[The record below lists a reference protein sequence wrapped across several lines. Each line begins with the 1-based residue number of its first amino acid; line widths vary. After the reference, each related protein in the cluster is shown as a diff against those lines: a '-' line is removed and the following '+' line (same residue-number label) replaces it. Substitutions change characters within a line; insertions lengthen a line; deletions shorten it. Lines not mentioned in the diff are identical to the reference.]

1 MVNLKFLFSN
11 IWHFIALGFG
21 AGLIKKGTGTFGTLV
36 TFIYFFLLYKLNLQ
50 YQLSIFLILL
60 LISYVSVKK
69 TLQSLKIK
77 DPSCVVIDEII
88 AYLVVLI
95 LLPDNYL
102 LYLIS
107 FILFRFFDILKPHPI
122 SLIDRKFKSGFGI
135 VLDDLVAGV
144 FAGLTLLGGNFF
156 LQIF

>member
-21 AGLIKKGTGTFGTLV
+21 AGLIKKGTGTFGTLI
-36 TFIYFFLLYKLNLQ
+36 TFIYFIFLYQLNLEIQ
-50 YQLSIFLILL
+50 ILIFFILL
-60 LISYVSVKK
+60 LVSYISVKN

-88 AYLVVLI
+88 AYLIVLI
-95 LLPDNYL
+95 LLPNNYL

-107 FILFRFFDILKPHPI
+107 FILFRFFDILKPWPI
-122 SLIDRKFKSGFGI
+122 SKLEELPGAIGVIADDFGAALFALVI
-135 VLDDLVAGV
+135 TQMVSSYVL
-144 FAGLTLLGGNFF
+144 
-156 LQIF
+156 

>member
-21 AGLIKKGTGTFGTLV
+21 AGLIKKGTGTFGTLI
-36 TFIYFFLLYKLNLQ
+36 TFIYFIFIYQLNLEIQ
-50 YQLSIFLILL
+50 ILIFFILL
-60 LISYVSVKK
+60 QVSYISVKN

-88 AYLVVLI
+88 AYLIVLI
-95 LLPDNYL
+95 LLPNNYL

-107 FILFRFFDILKPHPI
+107 FILFRFFDILKPWPI
-122 SLIDRKFKSGFGI
+122 SKLEELPGAIGVIADDFGAALFALVI
-135 VLDDLVAGV
+135 TQMVSSYVL
-144 FAGLTLLGGNFF
+144 
-156 LQIF
+156 

>member
-21 AGLIKKGTGTFGTLV
+21 AGLIKKGTGTFGTLI
-36 TFIYFFLLYKLNLQ
+36 TFIYFILLYQLNLEIQ
-50 YQLSIFLILL
+50 ILIFFILL
-60 LISYVSVKK
+60 LVSYISVKN

-88 AYLVVLI
+88 AYLIVLI
-95 LLPDNYL
+95 LLPNNYL

-107 FILFRFFDILKPHPI
+107 FILFRFFDILKPWPI
-122 SLIDRKFKSGFGI
+122 SKLEELPGAIGVIADDFGAALFALVI
-135 VLDDLVAGV
+135 TQMVSSYVL
-144 FAGLTLLGGNFF
+144 
-156 LQIF
+156 

>member
-21 AGLIKKGTGTFGTLV
+21 SGLIKKGTGTFGTLI
-36 TFIYFFLLYKLNLQ
+36 TFIYFIFIYQLNLEIQ
-50 YQLSIFLILL
+50 ILIFFILL
-60 LISYVSVKK
+60 QVSYISVKN

-88 AYLVVLI
+88 AYLIVLI
-95 LLPDNYL
+95 LLPNNYL

-107 FILFRFFDILKPHPI
+107 FILFRFFDILKPWPI
-122 SLIDRKFKSGFGI
+122 SKLEELPGAIGVIADDFGAALFALVI
-135 VLDDLVAGV
+135 TQMVSSYVL
-144 FAGLTLLGGNFF
+144 
-156 LQIF
+156 

>member
-21 AGLIKKGTGTFGTLV
+21 AGLIKKGTGTFGTLI
-36 TFIYFFLLYKLNLQ
+36 TFIYFIFLHQLNLEIQ
-50 YQLSIFLILL
+50 ILIFFILL
-60 LISYVSVKK
+60 LVSYISVKN

-88 AYLVVLI
+88 AYLIVLI
-95 LLPDNYL
+95 LLPNNYL

-107 FILFRFFDILKPHPI
+107 FILFRFFDILKPWPI
-122 SLIDRKFKSGFGI
+122 SKLEELPGAIGVIADDFGAALFALVI
-135 VLDDLVAGV
+135 TQMVASYVL
-144 FAGLTLLGGNFF
+144 
-156 LQIF
+156 

>member
-21 AGLIKKGTGTFGTLV
+21 AGLIKKGTGTFGTLI
-36 TFIYFFLLYKLNLQ
+36 TFIYFIFLYQLNLEIQ
-50 YQLSIFLILL
+50 ILIFFILL
-60 LISYVSVKK
+60 LISYISVKN

-88 AYLVVLI
+88 AYLIVLI
-95 LLPDNYL
+95 LLPNNYL

-107 FILFRFFDILKPHPI
+107 FILFRFFDILKPWPI
-122 SLIDRKFKSGFGI
+122 SKLEELPGAIGVIADDFGAALFALVI
-135 VLDDLVAGV
+135 TQMVSSYVL
-144 FAGLTLLGGNFF
+144 
-156 LQIF
+156 

>member
-21 AGLIKKGTGTFGTLV
+21 AGLIKKGTGTFGTLI
-36 TFIYFFLLYKLNLQ
+36 TFFYFIFIYQLNLEIQ
-50 YQLSIFLILL
+50 ILIFFILL
-60 LISYVSVKK
+60 LVSYISVKN

-88 AYLVVLI
+88 AYLIVLI
-95 LLPDNYL
+95 LLPNNYL

-107 FILFRFFDILKPHPI
+107 FILFRFFDILKPWPI
-122 SLIDRKFKSGFGI
+122 SKLEELPGAIGVIADDFGAALFALVI
-135 VLDDLVAGV
+135 TQMVSSYVL
-144 FAGLTLLGGNFF
+144 
-156 LQIF
+156 

>member
-21 AGLIKKGTGTFGTLV
+21 AGLIKKGTGTFGTLI
-36 TFIYFFLLYKLNLQ
+36 TFIYFIFIYQLNLEIQ
-50 YQLSIFLILL
+50 ILIFFILL
-60 LISYVSVKK
+60 LVSYISVKN

-88 AYLVVLI
+88 AYLIVLI
-95 LLPDNYL
+95 LLPNNYL

-107 FILFRFFDILKPHPI
+107 FILFRCFDILKPWPI
-122 SLIDRKFKSGFGI
+122 SKLEELPGAIGVIADDFGAALFALVI
-135 VLDDLVAGV
+135 TQMVSSYVL
-144 FAGLTLLGGNFF
+144 
-156 LQIF
+156 

>member
-21 AGLIKKGTGTFGTLV
+21 AGLIKKGTGTFGTLI
-36 TFIYFFLLYKLNLQ
+36 TFIYFIFIYQLNLEIQ
-50 YQLSIFLILL
+50 ILIFFILL
-60 LISYVSVKK
+60 LVSYISVKN

-88 AYLVVLI
+88 AYLIVLI
-95 LLPDNYL
+95 LLPNNYL

-107 FILFRFFDILKPHPI
+107 FILFRFFDILKPWPI
-122 SLIDRKFKSGFGI
+122 SKLEEIPGAVGVIADDFGAALFALVI
-135 VLDDLVAGV
+135 TQTVSSYVL
-144 FAGLTLLGGNFF
+144 
-156 LQIF
+156 

>member
-21 AGLIKKGTGTFGTLV
+21 AGLIKKGTGTFGTLI
-36 TFIYFFLLYKLNLQ
+36 TFIYFIFIYQLNLEIQ
-50 YQLSIFLILL
+50 ILIFFILL
-60 LISYVSVKK
+60 LVSYISVKN

-88 AYLVVLI
+88 AYLIVLI
-95 LLPDNYL
+95 LLPNNYL

-107 FILFRFFDILKPHPI
+107 FILFRFFDILKPWPI
-122 SLIDRKFKSGFGI
+122 SKLEELPGAIGVIADDFGAALFALVI
-135 VLDDLVAGV
+135 SQMVASYVL
-144 FAGLTLLGGNFF
+144 
-156 LQIF
+156 

>member
-21 AGLIKKGTGTFGTLV
+21 AGLIKKGTGTFGTLI
-36 TFIYFFLLYKLNLQ
+36 TFIYFIFIYQLNLEIQ
-50 YQLSIFLILL
+50 ILIFFILL
-60 LISYVSVKK
+60 LVSYISVKN

-88 AYLVVLI
+88 AYLIVLI
-95 LLPDNYL
+95 LLPNNYL

-107 FILFRFFDILKPHPI
+107 FILFRFFDILKPWPI
-122 SLIDRKFKSGFGI
+122 SKLEELPGAIGVIADDFGAALFALVI
-135 VLDDLVAGV
+135 TQTVSSYVL
-144 FAGLTLLGGNFF
+144 
-156 LQIF
+156 

>member
-21 AGLIKKGTGTFGTLV
+21 AGLIKKGTGTFGTLI
-36 TFIYFFLLYKLNLQ
+36 TFIYFIFLYQLNLEIQ
-50 YQLSIFLILL
+50 ILIFFILL
-60 LISYVSVKK
+60 LVSYISVKN

-88 AYLVVLI
+88 AYLIVLI
-95 LLPDNYL
+95 LLPNNYL

-107 FILFRFFDILKPHPI
+107 FILFRFFDILKPWPI
-122 SLIDRKFKSGFGI
+122 SKLEELPGAIGVIADDFGAALFALVI
-135 VLDDLVAGV
+135 TQMVASYVL
-144 FAGLTLLGGNFF
+144 
-156 LQIF
+156 

>member
-21 AGLIKKGTGTFGTLV
+21 AGLIKKGTGTFGTLITFV
-36 TFIYFFLLYKLNLQ
+36 YFIFIYQLNLEIQ
-50 YQLSIFLILL
+50 ILLFFILL
-60 LISYVSVKK
+60 LVSYISVKN

-88 AYLVVLI
+88 AYLIVLI
-95 LLPDNYL
+95 LLPNNYL

-107 FILFRFFDILKPHPI
+107 FILFRFFDILKPWPI
-122 SLIDRKFKSGFGI
+122 NKLEELPGATGVIADDFGAALFALIITQMVSSYVI
-135 VLDDLVAGV
+135 
-144 FAGLTLLGGNFF
+144 
-156 LQIF
+156 

>member
-21 AGLIKKGTGTFGTLV
+21 AGLIKKGTGTFGTLI
-36 TFIYFFLLYKLNLQ
+36 TFIYFIFLYQLNLEIQ
-50 YQLSIFLILL
+50 ILIFFILL
-60 LISYVSVKK
+60 LVSYISVKN

-88 AYLVVLI
+88 AYLIVLI
-95 LLPDNYL
+95 LLPNNYL

-107 FILFRFFDILKPHPI
+107 FILFRFFDILKPWPI
-122 SLIDRKFKSGFGI
+122 SKLEELPGAIGVIADDFGAA
-135 VLDDLVAGV
+135 LFALVITQMV
-144 FAGLTLLGGNFF
+144 SSYV
-156 LQIF
+156 I

>member
-21 AGLIKKGTGTFGTLV
+21 AGLIKKGTGTFGTLI
-36 TFIYFFLLYKLNLQ
+36 TFIYFIFFYQLNLEIQ
-50 YQLSIFLILL
+50 ILIFFILL
-60 LISYVSVKK
+60 LVSYISVKN

-88 AYLVVLI
+88 AYLIVLI
-95 LLPDNYL
+95 LLPNNYL

-107 FILFRFFDILKPHPI
+107 FIPFRFFDILKPWPI
-122 SLIDRKFKSGFGI
+122 SKLEELPGAIGVIADDFGAALFALVI
-135 VLDDLVAGV
+135 TQTVSSYVL
-144 FAGLTLLGGNFF
+144 
-156 LQIF
+156 

>member
-21 AGLIKKGTGTFGTLV
+21 AGLIKKGTGTFGTLI
-36 TFIYFFLLYKLNLQ
+36 TFIYFIFIYQLNLEIQ
-50 YQLSIFLILL
+50 ILIFFILL
-60 LISYVSVKK
+60 LVSYISVKN

-88 AYLVVLI
+88 AYLIVLI
-95 LLPDNYL
+95 LLPNNYL

-107 FILFRFFDILKPHPI
+107 FILFRFFDILKPWPI
-122 SLIDRKFKSGFGI
+122 SKLEKLPGAIGVIADDFGAALFALVI
-135 VLDDLVAGV
+135 TQMVSSYVL
-144 FAGLTLLGGNFF
+144 
-156 LQIF
+156 

>member
-21 AGLIKKGTGTFGTLV
+21 AGLIKKGTGTFGTLI
-36 TFIYFFLLYKLNLQ
+36 TFIYFIFISQLNLEIQ
-50 YQLSIFLILL
+50 ILIFFILL
-60 LISYVSVKK
+60 LVSYISVKN

-88 AYLVVLI
+88 AYLIVLI
-95 LLPDNYL
+95 LLPNNYL

-107 FILFRFFDILKPHPI
+107 FILFRFFDILKPWPI
-122 SLIDRKFKSGFGI
+122 SKLEELPGAIGVIADDFGAALFALVI
-135 VLDDLVAGV
+135 TQTVSSYVL
-144 FAGLTLLGGNFF
+144 
-156 LQIF
+156 

>member
-21 AGLIKKGTGTFGTLV
+21 AGLIKKGTGTFGTLI
-36 TFIYFFLLYKLNLQ
+36 TFIYFIFLYQLNLEIQ
-50 YQLSIFLILL
+50 ILIFFILL
-60 LISYVSVKK
+60 LVSYISVKN

-88 AYLVVLI
+88 AYLIVLI
-95 LLPDNYL
+95 LLPNNYS

-107 FILFRFFDILKPHPI
+107 FILFRFFDILKPWPI
-122 SLIDRKFKSGFGI
+122 SKLEELPGAIGVIADDFGAALFALVI
-135 VLDDLVAGV
+135 TQMVASYVL
-144 FAGLTLLGGNFF
+144 
-156 LQIF
+156 

>member
-21 AGLIKKGTGTFGTLV
+21 AGLIKKGTGTFGTLI
-36 TFIYFFLLYKLNLQ
+36 TFIYFIFLYQLNLEIQ
-50 YQLSIFLILL
+50 ILIFFILL
-60 LISYVSVKK
+60 LVSYISVKN

-88 AYLVVLI
+88 AYLIVLI
-95 LLPDNYL
+95 LLPNNYL

-107 FILFRFFDILKPHPI
+107 FILFRCFDILKPWPI
-122 SLIDRKFKSGFGI
+122 SKLEELPGAIGVIADDFGAALFALVI
-135 VLDDLVAGV
+135 TQMVSSYVL
-144 FAGLTLLGGNFF
+144 
-156 LQIF
+156 

>member
-21 AGLIKKGTGTFGTLV
+21 AGLIKKGTGTFGTLI
-36 TFIYFFLLYKLNLQ
+36 TFFYFIFIYQLNLEIQ
-50 YQLSIFLILL
+50 ILIFFILL
-60 LISYVSVKK
+60 QVSYISVKN

-88 AYLVVLI
+88 AYLIVLI
-95 LLPDNYL
+95 LLPNNYL

-107 FILFRFFDILKPHPI
+107 FILFRFFDILKPWPI
-122 SLIDRKFKSGFGI
+122 SKLEELPGAIGVIADDFGAALFALVI
-135 VLDDLVAGV
+135 TQTVSSYVL
-144 FAGLTLLGGNFF
+144 
-156 LQIF
+156 